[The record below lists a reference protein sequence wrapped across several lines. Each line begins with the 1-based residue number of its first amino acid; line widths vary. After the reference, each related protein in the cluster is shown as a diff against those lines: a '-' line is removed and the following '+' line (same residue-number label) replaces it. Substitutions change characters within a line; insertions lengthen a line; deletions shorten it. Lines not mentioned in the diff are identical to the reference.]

1 MVKYLSVCEESILES
16 LAWSSKSSLWTHLRQ
31 LKLASSTGSSS
42 FLSQLEVAF
51 PLCDDVFM
59 SSHLNTGHYHTQA
72 QKITTIQQGQ
82 GTEAKMSGLLN
93 AAVSS
98 SSDLLVSSPV
108 KQAPT
113 ITRVVCSTV
122 DSNSA
127 SNTAAS
133 NSAGGKTLL
142 QTTSST
148 AKEAPRLKDMS
159 NFVAYF
165 FRKFYT
171 LANVRMRALIDRL
184 DLAQM
189 SVELYNQN
197 KNVIRFTSFVLNY
210 IRSHCR

>member
-16 LAWSSKSSLWTHLRQ
+16 LAWSSKSSMWTHLRQ
-31 LKLASSTGSSS
+31 LKLASPTSSS

-51 PLCDDVFM
+51 PLYDDVFM
-59 SSHLNTGHYHTQA
+59 SSHLNTGHYHTQS

-127 SNTAAS
+127 SNTTAS
-133 NSAGGKTLL
+133 NSAGKTLL
-142 QTTSST
+142 QTTS
-148 AKEAPRLKDMS
+148 
-159 NFVAYF
+159 
-165 FRKFYT
+165 
-171 LANVRMRALIDRL
+171 
-184 DLAQM
+184 
-189 SVELYNQN
+189 
-197 KNVIRFTSFVLNY
+197 
-210 IRSHCR
+210 